1 MSYEATILLLGIIVF
16 IVFCTCAKD
25 FEDSRKK

>member
-25 FEDSRKK
+25 FEDKK